1 MSVKER
7 VRGVCEGESARCLGR
22 RECEVS
28 VKERVR
34 GVCEG
39 ESARCLCVLVVW
51 LTTSA
56 PIGNW

>member
-1 MSVKER
+1 MSVEER
-7 VRGVCEGESARCLGR
+7 VRGVCEE

-39 ESARCLCVLVVW
+39 ESARCL
-51 LTTSA
+51 
-56 PIGNW
+56 

>member
-7 VRGVCEGESARCLGR
+7 VRGVCEGESVRCLWR

-28 VKERVR
+28 VEERVR

-39 ESARCLCVLVVW
+39 ESVRCL
-51 LTTSA
+51 
-56 PIGNW
+56 

>member
-7 VRGVCEGESARCLGR
+7 VRGVCGGESA
-22 RECEVS
+22 EVS

-39 ESARCLCVLVVW
+39 ESARCL
-51 LTTSA
+51 
-56 PIGNW
+56 

>member
-7 VRGVCEGESARCLGR
+7 VRGVCEGER
-22 RECEVS
+22 CEVS

-39 ESARCLCVLVVW
+39 ESVRCV
-51 LTTSA
+51 
-56 PIGNW
+56 